1 MSSLGLFD
9 RHNFQLYLDFVVNR
23 HQVWLKRQAAE
34 PGPWSEDPILASRK
48 FTNVFRV
55 LDPGSQFIFDLD
67 DARLRPEVTLMRLFL
82 YRHTGRVEA
91 WEYLKQEMG
100 DYPETR
106 DLEFVLAEWQHY
118 RDQGN
123 PIFTGAYLVY
133 PQSPKAGTDK
143 LESII
148 RLTQR
153 LFDTA
158 SPECIVWDFLEAKTQ
173 KEKFE
178 VLRRTKGVA
187 DFMSMQI
194 LTDWGYT
201 RHAQEDL
208 ENEFVVPGP
217 GARRGIMKLVSTAEQ
232 KKFLWFAQAELLMT
246 EGCPELDLGS
256 RIRTPSIMDV
266 QNTMCEFGKYVRF
279 IEQGKTEFNPYV
291 PAHPGHQPVP
301 RTPKHW
307 A

>member
-1 MSSLGLFD
+1 MNLFD
-9 RHNFQLYLDFVVNR
+9 RDKFRLYLDFVVNR
-23 HQVWLKRQAAE
+23 HHVWMARQE
-34 PGPWSEDPILASRK
+34 GMPGPWSDDPIIASRK

-67 DARLRPEVTLMRLFL
+67 DEYATERDLLMRLFL

-91 WEYLKQEMG
+91 WMYLQRQMGEEYPTVETL
-100 DYPETR
+100 DYALNLWRE
-106 DLEFVLAEWQHY
+106 Y
-118 RDQGN
+118 RDAGN
-123 PIFTGAYLVY
+123 PIFTPAYLVY
-133 PQSPKAGTDK
+133 PQSSTPGTDK

-153 LFDTA
+153 LFDPS
-158 SPECIVWDFLEAKTQ
+158 SPEDIVEDFIGGQTQ
-173 KEKFE
+173 KEKFD

-201 RHAQEDL
+201 RFGEDM

-217 GARRGIMKLVSTAEQ
+217 GARRGIMHLVTTPQQ
-232 KKFLWFAQAELLMT
+232 KDFLWFAQAELMQT
-246 EGCPELDLGS
+246 EGCPVLDLGTKL
-256 RIRTPSIMDV
+256 RYPSIMDV

-279 IEQGKTEFNPYV
+279 MEGGKPFTAPYS
-291 PAHPGHQPVP
+291 PAHPGPQPAP
-301 RTPKHW
+301 RTPRHW